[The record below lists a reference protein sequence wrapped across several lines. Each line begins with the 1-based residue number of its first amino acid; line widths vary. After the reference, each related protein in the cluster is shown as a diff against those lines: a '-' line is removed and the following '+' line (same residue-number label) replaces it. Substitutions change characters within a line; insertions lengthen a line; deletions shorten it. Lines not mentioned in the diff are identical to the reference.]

1 MLVWTFFVKIIVY
14 GDEMTEVPRCL
25 NCGYPTP
32 ATCPVCGRNDL
43 GYQIT
48 GPGRQVGAF
57 WCAPAADAEGNPREI
72 AILGETGA
80 SDAAIW
86 FGDLRLAQQYPIA
99 HVQQVL
105 AVERDDGGH
114 VWVLCEAL
122 PSSTLADLIGA
133 RGRLSPS
140 AAAYVMLIALD
151 VVEQMDRRTTSAGVI
166 VPEDVSISPERKIT
180 LREPLIGHAGD
191 GRISP
196 FRSPDSALSRAG
208 DIYSLGRLLAFMLT
222 GSPQSLPLQDE
233 LQDLVQLLRVMCALD
248 ASIRPHDLAQLRGIF
263 QELNQGGIPSDKI
276 HQLLSP
282 GAPVAPAPPKPA
294 PLHVPETKPVVEAAP
309 VVVPPTPKPE
319 PAPAPIP
326 QPTVTAPPPPV
337 QAPKPPPPPPEK
349 PTRPAPKPKAAK
361 PKPAQGEARPYR
373 EKLLRWIGIYA
384 AILINAL
391 ILLVFFILIL
401 RKVL

>member
-1 MLVWTFFVKIIVY
+1 MS
-14 GDEMTEVPRCL
+14 ENPRCL
-25 NCGYPTP
+25 NCGYPTS

-43 GYQIT
+43 PYQIT

-57 WCAPAADAEGNPREI
+57 WCAPAADAEGNPREL
-72 AILGETGA
+72 AILGETSA

-86 FGDLRLAQQYPIA
+86 FGDLRLAQQYPIP
-99 HVQQVL
+99 HVQQVFD
-105 AVERDDGGH
+105 VQRDETGH
-114 VWVLCEAL
+114 VWALCEAL

-166 VPEDVSISPERKIT
+166 VPEDVTISPERKIT
-180 LREPLIGHAGD
+180 LREPLLGHAGD

-196 FRSPDSALSRAG
+196 YRSPDSALSRAG

-222 GSPQSLPLQDE
+222 GSPQSLPLLDE
-233 LQDLVQLLRVMCALD
+233 LQDLVQLLRMMCALD
-248 ASIRPHDLAQLRGIF
+248 ASSRPKDLTQLRGIF
-263 QELNQGGIPSDKI
+263 QILNQGEIPGEKI
-276 HQLLSP
+276 QQLLSGRIP
-282 GAPVAPAPPKPA
+282 TAVTTPKPAPAPVPETKSTVEPAPVVAAPPSKPEPTPAPVPTPPPIVSAPPPPVEASKPPPPPTAEKPPKPA
-294 PLHVPETKPVVEAAP
+294 PE
-309 VVVPPTPKPE
+309 
-319 PAPAPIP
+319 
-326 QPTVTAPPPPV
+326 
-337 QAPKPPPPPPEK
+337 
-349 PTRPAPKPKAAK
+349 PKAIK
-361 PKPAQGEARPYR
+361 PKPTAGEVTPYR
-373 EKLLRWIGIYA
+373 EKLFRWIGIYA